1 MSTFTSAESQ
11 IEALYVGYFG
21 RAGDPAGM
29 QYWESQLTSGALTL
43 AQIAASFSVQ
53 IEAKNAYPFLAN
65 PLVDDA
71 AHDNAAAFI
80 NTVFQDLFN
89 HGETSVSD
97 PTGFA
102 YWLGRVVG
110 AASNPQAIGQ
120 IIEDMISGAPAG
132 SADDL
137 ALQNKV
143 TVGDFFSNGLSTN
156 NVAYSATAA
165 ALAKTVILATTSTA
179 TTVTTE
185 DAAITTFLANA
196 PPPTSN
202 TFTLTAAADLIPGGL
217 LGSNGT
223 NIASGNDV
231 INGFVDDTAGSSDT
245 TLNGGDIITPSG
257 ANNIMTVT
265 VSGVGGTANVT
276 NGALLSGIQT
286 FDVRNVSTGAVTLNA
301 ALVGGLTAANAYLSP
316 NTVNFI
322 SLAANTSVGIVGNGT
337 VLTGNVGA
345 FYLNSATAATLNVQG
360 GTVATP
366 GLANV
371 TIDGTSNAALLASVT
386 INSTGANNALNN
398 ISLGTIFPAASI
410 LTTVTINPTT
420 NLTVGGLFLDNS
432 MTTLNFT
439 GTGNATFT
447 GSAPQSISDASA
459 LGLAINDSNTGAVGI
474 GILGTSTASLSG
486 TNSGSGAFDIAVL
499 HDSSALSETWT
510 NSGTGTMQIGGA
522 NSTLDAALTLN
533 GAVTYVGNDTGNVA
547 IVVSGATDNANVS
560 LALAQTTTGAHV
572 TLGNGNDNFIGAETT
587 GNVVITVGNGND
599 LISVAAQTSG
609 VLTAKVGI
617 GLDTI
622 TLATTHTA
630 ADSITFVGA
639 DGGSTTVLPIITA
652 THVDSSNAVAT
663 VDVLNFSN
671 NAQSTTVAFIG
682 GGPHSAAAGLALAQA
697 TTAAGYDV
705 WVDGAT
711 ATSHTFIYENTGTA
725 ATSELVELV
734 GIANTGSIGT
744 TATTLHSITIG

>member
-1 MSTFTSAESQ
+1 MSSFTSAQSE

-29 QYWESQLTSGALTL
+29 QYWTSQLTTGALTL

-53 IEAKNAYPFLAN
+53 TEAKNAYPFLAN

-71 AHDNAAAFI
+71 NHDNAAAFI

-102 YWLGRVVG
+102 YWLAQVEAG
-110 AASNPQAIGQ
+110 ASNPQLIGQ
-120 IIEDMISGAPAG
+120 MIENIISGAPTG

-137 ALQNKV
+137 TLQNKV
-143 TVGDFFSNGLSTN
+143 AVGDFFSNGLSTN
-156 NVAYSATAA
+156 NTAYSATAA

-202 TFTLTAAADLIPGGL
+202 TFTLTSAADLIPGGL

-231 INGFVDDTAGSSDT
+231 INGFVDTTAASSDT

-257 ANNIMTVT
+257 ANNTMTVT
-265 VSGVGGTANVT
+265 VSGTGATANVT

-286 FDVRNVSTGAVTLNA
+286 FDVRNVAAGAVTLNA

-316 NTVNFI
+316 NQVTLIN
-322 SLAANTSVGIVGNGT
+322 LGANTSVGIIGNGT

-345 FYLNSATAATLNVQG
+345 KYLNSATAATLNVQG
-360 GTVATP
+360 GTVATA

-371 TIDGTSNAALLASVT
+371 SIDGTSAASSLASVT
-386 INSTGANNALNN
+386 INSTGANNALTG
-398 ISLGTIFPAASI
+398 IFLGTIFPAASI
-410 LTTVTINPTT
+410 LTTVTVNPTT
-420 NLTVGGLFLDNS
+420 NLTVGRLEDNS

-439 GTGNATFT
+439 GTGNATFN
-447 GSAPQSISDASA
+447 GSAPESISDSSGLA
-459 LGLAINDSNTGAVGI
+459 LAINDSNTGAVGV
-474 GILGTSTASLSG
+474 GIFGTNTASLSG

-499 HDSSALSETWT
+499 LDGSALSETWT
-510 NSGTGTMQIGGA
+510 NSGTGTMQIGGS
-522 NSTLDAALTLN
+522 NSTSMTSLNLN
-533 GAVTYVGNDTGNVA
+533 GAVTYIGNDTGNA
-547 IVVSGATDNANVS
+547 ALVVLGVTDNANVS
-560 LALAQTTTGAHV
+560 LALAQTTTGANV
-572 TLGNGNDNFIGAETT
+572 TLGNGLDNFVGQETS
-587 GNVVITVGNGND
+587 GNVIITVGNGND
-599 LISVAAQTSG
+599 VITVAAQVAG

-617 GLDTI
+617 GADAI
-622 TLATTHTA
+622 TLGAAHTA
-630 ADSITFVGA
+630 ADTITFVGA
-639 DGGSTTVLPIITA
+639 DGGSTTVLPIIT
-652 THVDSSNAVAT
+652 TSVTSLGHRRRRGRQRR
-663 VDVLNFSN
+663 
-671 NAQSTTVAFIG
+671 AQ
-682 GGPHSAAAGLALAQA
+682 LL
-697 TTAAGYDV
+697 
-705 WVDGAT
+705 
-711 ATSHTFIYENTGTA
+711 
-725 ATSELVELV
+725 
-734 GIANTGSIGT
+734 
-744 TATTLHSITIG
+744 